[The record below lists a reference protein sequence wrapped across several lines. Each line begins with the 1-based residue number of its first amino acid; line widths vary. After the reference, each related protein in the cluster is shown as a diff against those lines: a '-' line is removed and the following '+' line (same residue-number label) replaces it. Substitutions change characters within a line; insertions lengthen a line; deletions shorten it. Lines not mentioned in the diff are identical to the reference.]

1 MSCKQTDKAAVYLA
15 ANAQDPAIRALI
27 VDLLNELQPEVDKC
41 HQSEIGQKLRKELEY
56 KQKLQEA
63 VVETRKK
70 ETWEKKAMEQEAA
83 DTAKEIL
90 QPTSDNTDVMP
101 DGQTRSRQSTKR
113 YNPFEHH
120 EDEYIT
126 LKHARQGQKE
136 KDLYPCEICHA
147 VIGDPESA
155 GICALCFVRAYF
167 ECHGVPHNDQ
177 EFWCA
182 LCSDERAKKSESTA
196 RKGKGK
202 APIEDEAFEPEE
214 RQDNGDSDI
223 LQDASDNNGSEAHDT
238 TDSES
243 EYNEAALDDGQE
255 SEDEPII
262 IVVGYEVLS

>member
-1 MSCKQTDKAAVYLA
+1 M
-15 ANAQDPAIRALI
+15 
-27 VDLLNELQPEVDKC
+27 
-41 HQSEIGQKLRKELEY
+41 
-56 KQKLQEA
+56 
-63 VVETRKK
+63 
-70 ETWEKKAMEQEAA
+70 
-83 DTAKEIL
+83 
-90 QPTSDNTDVMP
+90 
-101 DGQTRSRQSTKR
+101 
-113 YNPFEHH
+113 
-120 EDEYIT
+120 
-126 LKHARQGQKE
+126 
-136 KDLYPCEICHA
+136 
-147 VIGDPESA
+147 IGDPASA